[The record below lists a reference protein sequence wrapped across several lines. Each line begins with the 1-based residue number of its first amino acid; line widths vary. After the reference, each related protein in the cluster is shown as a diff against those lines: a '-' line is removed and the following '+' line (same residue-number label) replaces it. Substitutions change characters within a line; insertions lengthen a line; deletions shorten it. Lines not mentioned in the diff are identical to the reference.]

1 MKWMSLH
8 RSLFVIK
15 LLICFITLIYCCRML
30 AAVPV
35 DAAEYYYNR
44 QDFKQALELYSSAN
58 EPKNT
63 IKIAELKF
71 LLNGRSAAREVLVSA
86 LEKNRELSPEYRT
99 QLSDKLSV
107 LLESFV
113 SDEGQSEFFRAQT
126 KIRHGDWT
134 SAKILLE
141 AAAGREDG
149 NALVLELKA
158 QCEKELK
165 KTREYTNTLTQL
177 RDLNPFA
184 TSVTEKLAEAYFAD
198 GDYSKI
204 QSLFSSQRPQKNS
217 YSNLL
222 LLMSKSETGK
232 FLDLDELE
240 DFAPSYPIALFY
252 VGKELIKNEEDRQEA
267 LKLLEQFNLK
277 YTNHLLDGW
286 DPLKISEKVIES
298 KKLISSYSKGLK

>member
-1 MKWMSLH
+1 
-8 RSLFVIK
+8 
-15 LLICFITLIYCCRML
+15 ML